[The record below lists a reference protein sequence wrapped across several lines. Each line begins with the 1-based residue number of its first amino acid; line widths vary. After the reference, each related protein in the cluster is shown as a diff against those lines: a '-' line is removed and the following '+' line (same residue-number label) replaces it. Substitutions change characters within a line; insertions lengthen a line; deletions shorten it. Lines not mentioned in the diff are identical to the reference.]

1 MRPTLTCTILALL
14 TAPLPAAELSDVIK
28 APGDILVMTTHAV
41 GAQIYECEFDTAERL
56 IWQFREPIAALF
68 ASGKTVGR
76 HYVGP
81 SWELIDGSVISG
93 KVVASAPAASA
104 SDVPLLRF
112 DVTSRRGQGQLNII
126 TTIKR
131 INTRG
136 GVLTGPCNAHHA
148 LLSVPFAADYA
159 FYQTRGAVDGTA
171 GE

>member
-14 TAPLPAAELSDVIK
+14 SAPLHATELPDVMK
-28 APGDILVMTTHAV
+28 APGDILVTTTHAV

-68 ASGKTVGR
+68 ASGRTVGR
-76 HYVGP
+76 HYAGP

-93 KVVASAPAASA
+93 KVVASAPAASPN
-104 SDVPLLRF
+104 DIPLLRL
-112 DVTSRRGQGQLNII
+112 DVTSRRGQGQLNLI
-126 TTIKR
+126 TTVKQ

-136 GVLTGPCNAHHA
+136 GVATGACNTHHA
-148 LLSVPFAADYA
+148 LLSVPYTADFA
-159 FYQTRGAVDGTA
+159 FYQQRGAVDGTA

>member
-1 MRPTLTCTILALL
+1 MRQTLACTILALL
-14 TAPLPAAELSDVIK
+14 MAPLPAAELNDVIK
-28 APGDILVMTTHAV
+28 APGDILVTTTRAV

-68 ASGKTVGR
+68 AAGKTVGR

-81 SWELIDGSVISG
+81 SWELIDGSVITG
-93 KVVASAPAASA
+93 KVVASAPAASPN
-104 SDVPLLRF
+104 DIPLL
-112 DVTSRRGQGQLNII
+112 TSRRGQGQLTLV

-136 GVLTGPCNAHHA
+136 GVAAGPCNAHHA
-148 LLSVPFAADYA
+148 LLSVPYTADYA
-159 FYQTRGAVDGTA
+159 FYQKRGAVDGTA

>member
-14 TAPLPAAELSDVIK
+14 IAPLPAAERSDVIK

-41 GAQIYECEFDTAERL
+41 GAQIYQCEFDTAERL

-81 SWELIDGSVISG
+81 TWELIDGSIVTG
-93 KVVASAPAASA
+93 KVVASAPAASPNDIPLRRL
-104 SDVPLLRF
+104 DVM
-112 DVTSRRGQGQLNII
+112 SRRGQGQLNII
-126 TTIKR
+126 TAVKQ

-136 GVLTGPCNAHHA
+136 GIATGPCNTHRA
-148 LLSVPFAADYA
+148 LLSVPYAADYA